1 MDFSYSDEQQLL
13 QDSVARFVREQYSF
27 DTRRRILEESSGFSA
42 ANWRMFAELGWLA
55 GAIPEAGGGLGGSV
69 IDCAL
74 LFEQFGKG
82 LVVEP
87 YLASVVLGGAIV
99 VELGNNAQR
108 AALLPA
114 LVAGEL
120 QLALGFAEPDSRYQL
135 DAVQTR
141 VRRAGAGWILDG
153 NKCVVLNAANADVLL
168 LSARDEQDRLGIY
181 QVDPSAQGVTLQSYP
196 TIDGA
201 RAADIGLRGVQLAA
215 DARLEAADD
224 ALEALQSV
232 IDRATLCVCADALGA
247 MDALLW
253 KTVEYTKTRKQ
264 FGVPIASFQALQH
277 RMAEMFIE
285 LEQSRSI
292 LMMALMSSDSGTDAR
307 RAVSAAKSRIGRA
320 ARLLGQEAIQLHG
333 GIGVTDELDVGH
345 YFKRLTAI
353 EALFGNSDWHLRRFA
368 ALSN

>member
-1 MDFSYSDEQQLL
+1 MVV
-13 QDSVARFVREQYSF
+13 VA
-27 DTRRRILEESSGFSA
+27 
-42 ANWRMFAELGWLA
+42 M
-55 GAIPEAGGGLGGSV
+55 
-69 IDCAL
+69 
-74 LFEQFGKG
+74 K
-82 LVVEP
+82 
-87 YLASVVLGGAIV
+87 
-99 VELGNNAQR
+99 
-108 AALLPA
+108 LPA
-114 LVAGEL
+114 LLIPVQRDIGGIDIKDQFVRCFVVAGDEL
-120 QLALGFAEPDSRYQL
+120 L
-135 DAVQTR
+135 DQHPMQ
-141 VRRAGAGWILDG
+141 
-153 NKCVVLNAANADVLL
+153 C
-168 LSARDEQDRLGIY
+168 
-181 QVDPSAQGVTLQSYP
+181 
-196 TIDGA
+196 
-201 RAADIGLRGVQLAA
+201 ADIGLRGVQLAA